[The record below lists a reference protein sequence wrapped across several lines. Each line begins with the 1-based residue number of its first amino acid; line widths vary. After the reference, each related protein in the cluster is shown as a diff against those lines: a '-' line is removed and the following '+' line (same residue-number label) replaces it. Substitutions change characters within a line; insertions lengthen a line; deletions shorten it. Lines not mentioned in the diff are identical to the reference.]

1 MCLSGK
7 EAGSFV
13 QWHYDVSPWVQPKRG
28 GADHRSFVRSGDVV
42 RVVRCVERC
51 RRQLLNDLKRSP
63 EEVESSG
70 LMARD
75 GDVDSTV
82 PGMFRLFIFARGGRR
97 RQGTS
102 PEVGSLEEVVD
113 VHVPLWQRGRI
124 LRTVSS

>member
-1 MCLSGK
+1 M
-7 EAGSFV
+7 
-13 QWHYDVSPWVQPKRG
+13 PPKRG

-70 LMARD
+70 LIARD

-82 PGMFRLFIFARGGRR
+82 PGVFRLFILQEVGGVARGPRLR
-97 RQGTS
+97 S
-102 PEVGSLEEVVD
+102 
-113 VHVPLWQRGRI
+113 VPLKRWLTCVCLSGRSGAF
-124 LRTVSS
+124 VQ